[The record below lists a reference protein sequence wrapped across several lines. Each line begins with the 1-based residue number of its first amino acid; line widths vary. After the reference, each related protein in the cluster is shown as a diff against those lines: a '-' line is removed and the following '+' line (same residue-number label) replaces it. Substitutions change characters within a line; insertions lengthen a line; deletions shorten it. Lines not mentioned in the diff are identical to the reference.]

1 MEQLSVHFLH
11 GEHVTL
17 TDFWQDKDVLCP
29 YCKMF
34 YVTDGEIVIN
44 LPNETMLAVAGDL
57 VLIPTGT
64 KHDFHLSP
72 LKRASKYWMH
82 FTVTA
87 NDQNFFNFY
96 TLPYKIH
103 IGENPAVAT
112 LFEEVLRGAASE
124 DLAEHWIATG
134 SLCRL
139 LAFYVAH
146 ATYTKNIYGDEIDA
160 AIDYIKNHYGD
171 KFELED
177 LAAHVSLSKG
187 YLIKKFKQRTGQ
199 TPMQYALTLKI
210 DKAKMLIEQTDL
222 PIAAIMEDLGFFDS
236 AHFSKVFKAHT
247 GYAPKIFRRKNGYR
261 KANSP
266 FLEGNR
272 SV

>member
-1 MEQLSVHFLH
+1 MDSLCAHFLH

-29 YCKMF
+29 YNKMF
-34 YVTDGEIVIN
+34 YITDGEIVIE
-44 LPNETMLAVAGDL
+44 LPGETLVASAGDL

-72 LKRASKYWMH
+72 LKQASKYWLH
-82 FTVTA
+82 FTATV
-87 NDQNFFNFY
+87 NNENFFDFY

-103 IGENPAVAT
+103 IGENAAVAE
-112 LFEEVLRGAASE
+112 LFEDVLNGGKSE
-124 DLAEHWIATG
+124 ELADHLTATG

-139 LAFYVAH
+139 LAFYVQH
-146 ATYTKNIYGDEIDA
+146 AAYTKNRYSDEIDG
-160 AIDYIKNHYGD
+160 AIEYLKNHYEE
-171 KFELED
+171 KFNLDD

-199 TPMQYALTLKI
+199 TPLQYALRLKI
-210 DKAKMLIEQTDL
+210 DKAKMLIEQTTL
-222 PIAAIMEDLGFFDS
+222 PINTIMEALGFFDS

-247 GYAPKIFRRKNGYR
+247 GVSPKAFRRENGYR
-261 KANSP
+261 KANNP
-266 FLEGNR
+266 F

>member
-1 MEQLSVHFLH
+1 
-11 GEHVTL
+11 
-17 TDFWQDKDVLCP
+17 
-29 YCKMF
+29 MF
-34 YVTDGEIVIN
+34 YITDGEIVIE
-44 LPNETMLAVAGDL
+44 LPNETLLATAGDL

-82 FTVTA
+82 FTVTS
-87 NDQNFFNFY
+87 NNRNFFDYY
-96 TLPYKIH
+96 TLPYKMH
-103 IGENPAVAT
+103 IGENTDVAQ
-112 LFEEVLRGAASE
+112 LFESVLLGGQSE
-124 DLAEHWIATG
+124 EIADHFTATG

-139 LAFYVAH
+139 LAFYVEH
-146 ATYTKNIYGDEIDA
+146 AAYTKNIDGDEIDA
-160 AIDYIKNHYGD
+160 AIEYIKTHYED
-171 KFELED
+171 KFELDD
-177 LAAHVSLSKG
+177 LVAHVSLSKG

-210 DKAKMLIEQTDL
+210 DKAKMLIEQTSL

-236 AHFSKVFKAHT
+236 AHFSKVFKAYT
-247 GYAPKIFRRKNGYR
+247 GDSPKAFRQKNGYR